1 MTLPTNKTIKDL
13 VNMLKEAGYEKCSAQ
28 KINKDIEDGAPVN
41 ADGTIDV
48 LEYGAWIARFG

>member
-1 MTLPTNKTIKDL
+1 
-13 VNMLKEAGYEKCSAQ
+13 MLKEAGYDKCSAQ

-41 ADGTIDV
+41 PDGTIDV